1 MPSTA
6 ILERAFELAR
16 SGHYETLEQIRRR
29 LVRERFE
36 DVDQH
41 LSGSLIRNQ
50 LRKALLDSRSADPL
64 VAG

>member
-1 MPSTA
+1 MASTA

-16 SGHYETLEQIRRR
+16 SGNCTTVEQVRRS

-41 LSGSLIRNQ
+41 LYGPLIRNQ
-50 LRKALLDSRSADPL
+50 LRKALLEARAVSPL
-64 VAG
+64 IVR

>member
-16 SGHYETLEQIRRR
+16 SGHYETLEQVRRR
-29 LVRERFE
+29 LVRERYE

-41 LSGSLIRNQ
+41 LSGSMLRNQ
-50 LRKALLDSRSADPL
+50 LRKALIEAKPPNP
-64 VAG
+64 VPAG